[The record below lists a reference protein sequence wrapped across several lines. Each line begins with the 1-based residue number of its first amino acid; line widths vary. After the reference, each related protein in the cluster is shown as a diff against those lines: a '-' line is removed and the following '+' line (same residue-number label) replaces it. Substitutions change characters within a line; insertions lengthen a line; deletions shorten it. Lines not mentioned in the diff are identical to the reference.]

1 MKPRLLIFDLDGTL
15 IDSAGDIVTAVN
27 GLAVSRGLDP
37 IPAGVIKAAIGEGLK
52 HLIRDLFPDQLAGEG
67 FLAELERDLKRF
79 YGRHLLDTTKPFPGV
94 TGFLA
99 AAPEKIAVLSNKLE
113 EFVLAAM
120 RGLNLDPY
128 PWVRVYG
135 GDSLAARKPDPLP
148 FLEIMRAAGVSKEET
163 IMIGDGIPDIEGAN
177 RCGIRSIACA
187 YGYTD
192 RDRLG
197 RHDPTAW
204 IESFADLRPLL
215 DSL

>member
-1 MKPRLLIFDLDGTL
+1 MAEKFISDRNLRFLLYEVNDVESLLKYPRFADHSREVFDMILD
-15 IDSAGDIVTAVN
+15 TAMRM
-27 GLAVSRGLDP
+27 G
-37 IPAGVIKAAIGEGLK
+37 K
-52 HLIRDLFPDQLAGEG
+52 DLF
-67 FLAELERDLKRF
+67 
-79 YGRHLLDTTKPFPGV
+79 KPLFEEMDRK
-94 TGFLA
+94 
-99 AAPEKIAVLSNKLE
+99 APEYVGGEVKVHPK
-113 EFVLAAM
+113 
-120 RGLNLDPY
+120 
-128 PWVRVYG
+128 VR
-135 GDSLAARKPDPLP
+135 
-148 FLEIMRAAGVSKEET
+148 EIMRAAGVSKEET